1 MMFTA
6 IVIAGSGRTLD
17 SKAIDKLYLD
27 WQGRHMTELAPSEA
41 VMFTLTHVP
50 DDFAARWQAWQQNG
64 VDLNLLAGAPSP
76 KRILVADMDGTMI
89 EQECLDELAEMAG
102 VGVYVKEVTARAMN
116 GELDFEA
123 ALKERVAHLKDQ
135 PAGIINQV
143 ISEKISL
150 MPGGK
155 TLLATM
161 RTNGGYSALV
171 SGGFTPF
178 TGYVAEQLGF
188 DEHHG
193 NDLIIANDVLIGAV
207 AEPIKGKATKQQIC
221 RTLSHRLAIPLSE
234 MMAIGDGA
242 NDLDMLRIV
251 GMGVAFHGKPAV
263 AAAAQW
269 RINHGDLTALLYL
282 QGYRKS
288 DFINA

>member
-1 MMFTA
+1 MWTA
-6 IVIAGSGRTLD
+6 IITAESGKTLD
-17 SKAIDKLYLD
+17 SKAIDQLYLD
-27 WQGRHMTELAPSEA
+27 WQGRHMTELAASEA
-41 VMFTLTHVP
+41 VMLTLSHEP

-64 VDLNLLAGAPSP
+64 VDLNLLASAPSP

-102 VGVYVKEVTARAMN
+102 VGEYVKQVTARAMN

-123 ALKERVAHLKDQ
+123 ALKQRVALLKNQ
-135 PAGIINQV
+135 PAEIINQV

-161 RTNGGYSALV
+161 RANGGYSALV

-178 TGYVAEQLGF
+178 TEYVAEQLGF

>member
-1 MMFTA
+1 
-6 IVIAGSGRTLD
+6 
-17 SKAIDKLYLD
+17 
-27 WQGRHMTELAPSEA
+27 MTELAPSEA

-161 RTNGGYSALV
+161 RANGGYSALV

-207 AEPIKGKATKQQIC
+207 AEPIKGKATKQHIC
-221 RTLSHRLAIPLSE
+221 ETLSHRLNIPLSE

-242 NDLDMLRIV
+242 NDLDMLHIV

-263 AAAAQW
+263 AAAARW
-269 RINHGDLTALLYL
+269 RINHGDLTSLLYL
-282 QGYRKS
+282 QGYQKA

>member
-1 MMFTA
+1 
-6 IVIAGSGRTLD
+6 
-17 SKAIDKLYLD
+17 
-27 WQGRHMTELAPSEA
+27 MTELAPSEA

-207 AEPIKGKATKQQIC
+207 AEPIKGKATKQHIC
-221 RTLSHRLAIPLSE
+221 ETLSHRLNIPLSE

-242 NDLDMLRIV
+242 NDLDMLHIV

-263 AAAAQW
+263 AAAARW
-269 RINHGDLTALLYL
+269 RINHGDLTSLLYL
-282 QGYRKS
+282 QGYQKA